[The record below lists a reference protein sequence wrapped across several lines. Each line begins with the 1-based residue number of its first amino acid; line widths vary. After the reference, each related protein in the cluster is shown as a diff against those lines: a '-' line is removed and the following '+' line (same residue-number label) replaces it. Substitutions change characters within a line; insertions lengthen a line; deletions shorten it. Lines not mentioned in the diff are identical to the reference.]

1 MLPEEGPSLNVEVS
15 LVTLK
20 LKQRIVAY
28 LENQYRKTGTD
39 AVSWR
44 GIWIESGAT
53 EEEFRKALNAAA
65 ETGIVF
71 TDSDHIRLRFSARL
85 KNRLLP
91 TNAESSNTTT
101 LLNRSIAVLVC
112 LSVCSSSS
120 EGNNTSAADPLAIV
134 NPIGA
139 PRSDLHRPPP
149 GWTPGVSLV
158 SLVAKVFG

>member
-85 KNRLLP
+85 KNKLLP

-101 LLNRSIAVLVC
+101 SEQVYRRAGMFIRLLLQFGRKQHV
-112 LSVCSSSS
+112 SS
-120 EGNNTSAADPLAIV
+120 
-134 NPIGA
+134 
-139 PRSDLHRPPP
+139 
-149 GWTPGVSLV
+149 
-158 SLVAKVFG
+158 

>member
-1 MLPEEGPSLNVEVS
+1 MNVEVS

-101 LLNRSIAVLVC
+101 TSEQVYRRAGMFIRLLLQFGRKQHV
-112 LSVCSSSS
+112 SS
-120 EGNNTSAADPLAIV
+120 
-134 NPIGA
+134 
-139 PRSDLHRPPP
+139 
-149 GWTPGVSLV
+149 
-158 SLVAKVFG
+158 

>member
-85 KNRLLP
+85 KNKLLP

-101 LLNRSIAVLVC
+101 SEQVYRRAGMFIRLLLQFGKKQHV
-112 LSVCSSSS
+112 SS
-120 EGNNTSAADPLAIV
+120 
-134 NPIGA
+134 
-139 PRSDLHRPPP
+139 
-149 GWTPGVSLV
+149 
-158 SLVAKVFG
+158 

>member
-1 MLPEEGPSLNVEVS
+1 MCPLLWQVRERHTIGLPRNYAVGEGPSLNIEVS

-20 LKQRIVAY
+20 LKERIVVY
-28 LENQYRKTGTD
+28 LENRYRKTGTND

-85 KNRLLP
+85 KNKLLP

-101 LLNRSIAVLVC
+101 SEQVYRRAGMFIRLLQFGKKQHV
-112 LSVCSSSS
+112 SS
-120 EGNNTSAADPLAIV
+120 
-134 NPIGA
+134 
-139 PRSDLHRPPP
+139 
-149 GWTPGVSLV
+149 
-158 SLVAKVFG
+158 

>member
-91 TNAESSNTTT
+91 TNAESSNTTASEQVYRRAGMFIR
-101 LLNRSIAVLVC
+101 LLLQFGRKQHV
-112 LSVCSSSS
+112 SS
-120 EGNNTSAADPLAIV
+120 
-134 NPIGA
+134 
-139 PRSDLHRPPP
+139 
-149 GWTPGVSLV
+149 
-158 SLVAKVFG
+158 

>member
-101 LLNRSIAVLVC
+101 TSEQVYRRAGMFIRLLLQFGRKQHV
-112 LSVCSSSS
+112 SS
-120 EGNNTSAADPLAIV
+120 
-134 NPIGA
+134 
-139 PRSDLHRPPP
+139 
-149 GWTPGVSLV
+149 
-158 SLVAKVFG
+158 

>member
-20 LKQRIVAY
+20 LKERIVAY
-28 LENQYRKTGTD
+28 LENQHRKTGTND

-85 KNRLLP
+85 KNKLLP
-91 TNAESSNTTT
+91 TNAKFSNTTT
-101 LLNRSIAVLVC
+101 SEQVYRRAGMFIRLLLQFGKKQHV
-112 LSVCSSSS
+112 SS
-120 EGNNTSAADPLAIV
+120 
-134 NPIGA
+134 
-139 PRSDLHRPPP
+139 
-149 GWTPGVSLV
+149 
-158 SLVAKVFG
+158 

>member
-20 LKQRIVAY
+20 LKERIVAY
-28 LENQYRKTGTD
+28 LESRYRKTGTND

-85 KNRLLP
+85 KNKLLP

-101 LLNRSIAVLVC
+101 SEQVYRRAGMFIRLLLQFGNKQHV
-112 LSVCSSSS
+112 SS
-120 EGNNTSAADPLAIV
+120 
-134 NPIGA
+134 
-139 PRSDLHRPPP
+139 
-149 GWTPGVSLV
+149 
-158 SLVAKVFG
+158 